1 MFYNIKNEHSAA
13 RERETT
19 HYLYTRG
26 REKKQIQKKQGWDGI
41 HSILI
46 RFIFDK

>member
-1 MFYNIKNEHSAA
+1 MFYNIKNKHSAA

-19 HYLYTRG
+19 HYSYTRG
-26 REKKQIQKKQGWDGI
+26 REKTNTKKQGWDGI

>member
-1 MFYNIKNEHSAA
+1 MFYNIKNKHSAA

-26 REKKQIQKKQGWDGI
+26 REKTNTKKTGMGRDTFDT
-41 HSILI
+41 HSIYI
-46 RFIFDK
+46 R